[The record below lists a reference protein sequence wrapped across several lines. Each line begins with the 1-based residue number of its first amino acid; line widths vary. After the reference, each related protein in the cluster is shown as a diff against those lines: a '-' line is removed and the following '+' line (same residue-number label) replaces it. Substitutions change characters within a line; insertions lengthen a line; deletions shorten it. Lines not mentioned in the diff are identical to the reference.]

1 LGHDPRRRL
10 ARRADLPEAVMEI
23 RIKRGDEQY
32 GPYSLADV
40 RTYLGEGR
48 LAPHDLASTD
58 GESWRPLDELL
69 AHLDGRGPA
78 PASVGGPYRPAG
90 LGARL
95 GAAILDLLVA
105 CAFLIPGMLV
115 GAARFDV
122 GVGDR
127 EILIIAVSGFAAVA
141 YQFVKDGF
149 GGRSLGKRATGLMVV
164 HLPTNRPCSIL
175 RSAVRTLV
183 IFLTN
188 VLLGVGWVIEP
199 VLVIATPDRR
209 RLGDRAA
216 STQVIRMA
224 DYQA

>member
-1 LGHDPRRRL
+1 
-10 ARRADLPEAVMEI
+10 MEI
-23 RIKRGDEQY
+23 RIKRGDERY
-32 GPYSLADV
+32 GPYSLPDV

-48 LAPHDLASTD
+48 LALHDLASTD
-58 GESWRPLDELL
+58 GESWRLLDELL

-78 PASVGGPYRPAG
+78 PAPTAGLYRPAG

-105 CAFLIPGMLV
+105 CAFLIPGILV

-122 GVGDR
+122 GIGDR
-127 EILIIAVSGFAAVA
+127 EMRIIAVSALAAVA

-149 GGRSLGKRATGLMVV
+149 GGRSLGKRAAGLMVV

-183 IFLTN
+183 IFALN
-188 VLLGVGWVIEP
+188 LVFGVGWLLEP
-199 VLVIATPDRR
+199 ILVIATPDRR

-216 STQVIRMA
+216 ATQVIRMA